1 MSPKLKP
8 HPHPKTPIVS
18 VPAGILLE
26 DWGNRNTTGKV
37 IKPSTLRMQL
47 AQEYWKLRLP
57 GQPVQPGAQKIEG
70 RWRFHP
76 AAVLE
81 FPPARPWGSVNR
93 AKKVK
98 KMGYPRQSRKVGKRN
113 TDKTN

>member
-1 MSPKLKP
+1 MTPKLKP
-8 HPHPKTPIVS
+8 YPKPKKPIVS

-26 DWGNRNTTGKV
+26 VWGKAKD

-76 AAVLE
+76 SAVLE
-81 FPPARPWGSVNR
+81 FPEARPWGSVHR
-93 AKKVK
+93 TK
-98 KMGYPRQSRKVGKRN
+98 KVGKRN
-113 TDKTN
+113 IDKA